1 MVETGIV
8 LTASPEFVKV
18 AETSEVP
25 LGKKKIVKT
34 QGKELLLANM
44 EGKYYAIGGRCT
56 HQGGDLSKG
65 TLEGTTITCPRHGS
79 KFDVTT
85 GKAISGPKIAFIRL
99 SVKAE
104 PSYELRVESNDILLK
119 AL

>member
-34 QGKELLLANM
+34 QGKEVLLANM
-44 EGKYYAIGGRCT
+44 EGKYYTIGGRCT

-79 KFDVTT
+79 R
-85 GKAISGPKIAFIRL
+85 APKIAFIRL
-99 SVKAE
+99 SVKEE